1 MDLSVKRGFHTIL
14 KLVIQLWLLGLF
26 FHIFGL
32 PALKRFQDKKVVVVT
47 STKESGGTPAPAVTI
62 VASGNDTKSG
72 WKEKGPISKFVEQN
86 CNEANSTKTIIDCI
100 ERQTYDIFEVVKSV
114 KFGLG
119 YYSKKVKD
127 PWIEDFS
134 YANAGRTYTL
144 NISKKLHPSSVFRNP
159 LRIVLKT
166 DLLYDLFIH
175 DPSFFYISRNPDP
188 AHPSIHK
195 KVDPKELPYM
205 YPITLTEVE
214 ELNVPDDPC
223 NEDPEYNYRD
233 CIKESFSRRVGC
245 RTKWD
250 KELGNDLPLCKNLS
264 QFR

>member
-1 MDLSVKRGFHTIL
+1 MDLSVKRSFKIVL
-14 KLVIQLWLLGLF
+14 KLIIQLWLLGLLLY
-26 FHIFGL
+26 IFGL
-32 PALKRFQDKKVVVVT
+32 PSLKRFQDKKVVVVT
-47 STKESGGTPAPAVTI
+47 STRASGGTPAPAITI
-62 VASGNDTKSG
+62 VVSGKAIKSG
-72 WKEKGPISKFVEQN
+72 WKVEGPISGFVQQI
-86 CNEANSTKTIIDCI
+86 CNEANTTKTIIDCI
-100 ERQTYDIFEVVKSV
+100 ERQTYNISEVVTSV
-114 KFGLG
+114 KLG
-119 YYSKKVKD
+119 IGYHSKAVKD
-127 PWIEDFS
+127 PWNEDFS
-134 YANAGRTYTL
+134 YTYAGRTYT
-144 NISKKLHPSSVFRNP
+144 IEIPEKLRPSSVFRNP
-159 LRIVLKT
+159 LRIELKT

-233 CIKESFSRRVGC
+233 CIKESFARRGGC
-245 RTKWD
+245 RTKWE
-250 KELGNDLPLCKNLS
+250 KGLNMDLPLCKNHS